1 MKTIL
6 LIECLVSAV
15 LGMRRLPKCITYMGN
30 YYYSCV
36 YRDADGWKAEYIR
49 LAKEGENAAILFGE
63 TASTEYLAYLKMSLV
78 LWKMRRII
86 GVE

>member
-1 MKTIL
+1 MDTIR
-6 LIECLVSAV
+6 LIGYVAACL
-15 LGMRRLPKCITYMGN
+15 LGMRRLPKCITCMGN

-49 LAKEGENAAILFGE
+49 LVKEGENAAILFGE

-86 GVE
+86 GV